1 MTDYADLFDIEQ
13 RPGSGLELWTSTVE
27 RQLERVR
34 NANYRHRLHASPSGE
49 GHEEHPDAEAELHSE
64 IYFLVLAIR
73 RLLLF
78 TDSLADQLNDER
90 LDSARGRFDQQAP
103 NAKKVR
109 NFFEHIDE
117 YLLDT
122 PGKHMKEIAGRASPV
137 LISRW
142 DCDNVV
148 IAIGKER
155 FDITLAAVAAIELGK
170 EVRPLWDEELERIKA
185 EVTMDVP
192 SEDDGIS
199 RVIEVEM
206 GTSAIIEG
214 DEMTPTVE
222 RGCLRGVRLR
232 EIDAEEDERIRARET
247 RRQALEAGEAA

>member
-1 MTDYADLFDIEQ
+1 MVDYADLFDMEQ

-27 RQLERVR
+27 RQLDRVR
-34 NANYRHRLHASPSGE
+34 DANYRHRLHARPPGE
-49 GHEEHPDAEAELHSE
+49 EQEEHPTAEAELHSE

-78 TDSLADQLNDER
+78 TESLAGQLNDER
-90 LDSARGRFDQQAP
+90 LDSARRRFDQQAP

-117 YLLDT
+117 YLLDA

-148 IAIGKER
+148 IAIGTER
-155 FDITLAAVAAIELGK
+155 FDVTLAALAAIELGK

-185 EVTMDVP
+185 GVTMEIP
-192 SEDDGIS
+192 SEDDGIP
-199 RVIEVEM
+199 RVVEVEL

-214 DEMTPTVE
+214 DETTPTVE
-222 RGCLRGVRLR
+222 RGCLRDVRLR
-232 EIDAEEDERIRARET
+232 EIDPEEAERLRAREV
-247 RRQALEAGEAA
+247 RRRALQEGEAV